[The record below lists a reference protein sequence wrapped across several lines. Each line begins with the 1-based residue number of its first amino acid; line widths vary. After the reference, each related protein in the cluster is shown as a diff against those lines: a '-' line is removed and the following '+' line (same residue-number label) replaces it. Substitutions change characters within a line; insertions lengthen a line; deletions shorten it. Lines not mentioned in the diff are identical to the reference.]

1 MYQEHDTI
9 KAKKFKHLSERER
22 YRIEDLS
29 MEGLTPLEISKR
41 LGRDRRTIER
51 EIKRGKVELLKSDL
65 TKYSKYC
72 ADAGQRIHD
81 EHGRNKGPSL
91 KIGNEHK
98 LVADIEKK
106 IKEEKYSPD
115 AAIMALSARKSEYKC
130 MICTK
135 TLYNYIDAGLFL
147 GISNKD
153 LPVKR
158 NKSKQKYKK
167 VRIARNN
174 TKGTSIENRP
184 TEVETREEYG
194 HFEMDLVVGK
204 QGGDGVVLLVLTE
217 RKTRQELIRKLP
229 NKEQKSVI
237 LALDNLEKEY
247 KNDFYSIFKTI
258 TCDNGSEFLDF
269 ESLERSV
276 INPNNKRTTIYFAHP
291 YSSYERGSNEN
302 ANKLIR
308 RFIPKGTDFGH
319 LSNDDIERIQNWI
332 NNYPRRKLSCY
343 SANQLLAS

>member
-1 MYQEHDTI
+1 M
-9 KAKKFKHLSERER
+9 
-22 YRIEDLS
+22 
-29 MEGLTPLEISKR
+29 
-41 LGRDRRTIER
+41 
-51 EIKRGKVELLKSDL
+51 
-65 TKYSKYC
+65 
-72 ADAGQRIHD
+72 
-81 EHGRNKGPSL
+81 
-91 KIGNEHK
+91 
-98 LVADIEKK
+98 ADIEKK